1 MEILFAVIIIWL
13 SWITVVVFVENKSL
27 KLTID
32 SQQKQID
39 DLNNHTIEI
48 SKDQNL
54 VNIGIINICKDIAK
68 KVISIEEKVD
78 SDSERIKTLE
88 MEVRVINY
96 KNSITS

>member
-1 MEILFAVIIIWL
+1 MGTAI
-13 SWITVVVFVENKSL
+13 VVMWFGISGICIFL
-27 KLTID
+27 GL
-32 SQQKQID
+32 QID
-39 DLNNHTIEI
+39 NLKSTIKKQQEQIDKLNNYITSDTQYRI
-48 SKDQNL
+48 
-54 VNIGIINICKDIAK
+54 NIGIINICKDIAK